1 MTRPAIRLAIIV
13 GALLL
18 SRIAAAAPSDTG
30 GVLNDVTTEFLK
42 SSAEWAEIIMVYAK
56 RLFWTLAVISL
67 VWTFGFMAM
76 RKADIGEFFAEF
88 IRFILFTGFYLWLLT
103 NGPDFAISIVRSF
116 MRIGAEAGGV
126 KELNPSTPITIGFE
140 IVGKAAKSLSVFKP
154 GDSLAIV
161 LVCLIILLCLAAV
174 AANVLLVLVT
184 AWIMSY
190 AGMFVLGFGGS
201 RWTSDIAIGYFRS
214 VAGIA
219 LKLLTMTLMIGIAT
233 SVMDRLLQ
241 KMDEGASVEQ
251 LLVPCIVAFVL
262 ALLIHTLPNIIAGLI
277 PGGGGAASAAGSF
290 SAGAI
295 AGAGMQAAS
304 TAARMASATASGGM
318 SAVTG
323 MAGMAKGMMGGAQ
336 SMYSAFKGMSSATSG
351 GAGMVSQLGG
361 LMGGGGSGGGSNAG
375 GGGSSPLGGAMGLS
389 SLGGGGGGASAMASM
404 ASAMGQASGGSSGD
418 SGDSGGSASGG
429 GEQSGS
435 SQSGSAELGGSSGGG
450 EGNGGGD
457 GAGASSAPAEGGRS
471 ATSASSAASN
481 AGASSMSPSIGAE
494 TATSGGGKQGGTT
507 SASTPTNS
515 GGAAATSSKQSA
527 PLDTRSTSRSFDP
540 SAEVASFAKSK
551 KT

>member
-18 SRIAAAAPSDTG
+18 SRIAAAASSDTG

-88 IRFILFTGFYLWLLT
+88 TRFILFTGFYLWLLT

-304 TAARMASATASGGM
+304 TAARVASATASGGM

-389 SLGGGGGGASAMASM
+389 SLGGGGASAMASM
-404 ASAMGQASGGSSGD
+404 ASAMGQASGGGSGD
-418 SGDSGGSASGG
+418 SGDSGGSASGD

-435 SQSGSAELGGSSGGG
+435 SQSGSAEPGGSSGGG
-450 EGNGGGD
+450 ESNGGGD
-457 GAGASSAPAEGGRS
+457 GAGASSATAEGGRGG
-471 ATSASSAASN
+471 TSASSAASS
-481 AGASSMSPSIGAE
+481 AGASSMSSSTGAE
-494 TATSGGGKQGGTT
+494 TATPGGGKQGGTT
-507 SASTPTNS
+507 SASTPTSS

-540 SAEVASFAKSK
+540 SAEVSSFAKSK

>member
-1 MTRPAIRLAIIV
+1 MSKPVALLVMLA
-13 GALLL
+13 ALLL
-18 SRIAAAAPSDTG
+18 SQTAAAAASDTG
-30 GVLNDVTTEFLK
+30 GILNDVTDEFLK
-42 SSAEWAEIIMVYAK
+42 ASAEWAATIAIYAT
-56 RLFWTLAVISL
+56 RLFWTLAAISL

-88 IRFILFTGFYLWLLT
+88 IKFIIFTGFYLWLLR
-103 NGPDFAISIVRSF
+103 NGPDFAISIIRSL
-116 MRIGAEAGGV
+116 MQVGSEAGGV
-126 KELNPSTPITIGFE
+126 DELNPSTPVTIGFQ
-140 IVGKAAKSLSVFKP
+140 IIAKASKSISIFKP

-174 AANVLLVLVT
+174 AANVLMVLVT
-184 AWIMSY
+184 AWIMAY

-233 SVMDRLLQ
+233 SVMKKLLDRI
-241 KMDEGASVEQ
+241 DGGASVEQ
-251 LLVPCIVAFVL
+251 LLVPCVVSFVL

-304 TAARMASATASGGM
+304 TAARVASATASGGM

-389 SLGGGGGGASAMASM
+389 SLGGGGASAMASM
-404 ASAMGQASGGSSGD
+404 ASAMGQASGGGSGD

-507 SASTPTNS
+507 SASTPTGS